1 MRKILSVLLS
11 TILLAC
17 TLLCGCTPTAV
28 PADQYDVVATVFPA
42 FDFVRAVAGDTL
54 KIKMLISP
62 GSEAHGFTPTL
73 DDLALV
79 QSCDLFIYTGGET
92 DNWAIEQFAS
102 GNLDSDKFKSIA
114 MTDCVQLLPTPDAIE
129 TENHDG
135 HDHEHDEDVTSWDE
149 HVWTSPENAV
159 ILVETFCDAL
169 CELYPDKADTFT
181 ENADAYIA
189 AIKAEEADMQTVID
203 NAKNK
208 TLVFEN
214 RFPFTYLCTQ
224 FGLSHIAAFDGC
236 GGNTEVSA
244 STLDTIVQA
253 IRTNEIPCV
262 LYLEFSR
269 TETADQIVAATGC
282 TKREL
287 HSYHN
292 VTREDFENGVTYVDL
307 MKRNT
312 ETLKEALS

>member
-1 MRKILSVLLS
+1 MRKILSVLLCVV
-11 TILLAC
+11 LLAC
-17 TLLCGCTPTAV
+17 TLLCGCTPTAEQ
-28 PADQYDVVATVFPA
+28 AEEYDVVATIYPA
-42 FDFVRAVAGDTL
+42 FDFVRAIAGDTL
-54 KIKMLISP
+54 QIKMLISP

-92 DNWAIEQFAS
+92 DNWAKEQFAS
-102 GNLDSDKFKSIA
+102 GNLDTGKFKSIA

-129 TENHDG
+129 TEDHGD
-135 HDHEHDEDVTSWDE
+135 HDHEHEEDAAMDE

-169 CELYPDKADTFT
+169 CELYPDKAGTFT
-181 ENADAYIA
+181 ANADSYIA
-189 AIKAEEADMQTVID
+189 AIKAEEANIQNVID

-208 TLVFEN
+208 LLVFEN
-214 RFPFTYLCTQ
+214 RFPFTYFCTQ
-224 FGLSHIAAFDGC
+224 FGLSYIAAFDGC

-244 STLDTIVQA
+244 STLDTLVQT
-253 IRTNEIPCV
+253 IRNNEISCV

-269 TETADQIVAATGC
+269 METADQLVAATGC
-282 TKREL
+282 EKREL
-287 HSYHN
+287 HSCHN
-292 VTREDFENGVTYVDL
+292 VTREDFNNGVTYVDL

>member
-1 MRKILSVLLS
+1 MRKPLSVLFC
-11 TILLAC
+11 IVLLAC
-17 TLLCGCTPTAV
+17 TLLCGCTQTM
-28 PADQYDVVATVFPA
+28 QETQNYDVVATVFPA
-42 FDFVRAVAGDTL
+42 YDFVRAIAGDAL

-92 DNWAIEQFAS
+92 DNWAKDQFAS
-102 GNLDSDKFKSIA
+102 GNLDTSRFKALA
-114 MTDCVQLLPTPDAIE
+114 MTDCVDLLPVPTA
-129 TENHDG
+129 TQT
-135 HDHEHDEDVTSWDE
+135 HEHDNEHDHDHDDEIWDE
-149 HVWTSPENAV
+149 HVWTSPDNAV
-159 ILVETFCDAL
+159 TLISAFCDIL
-169 CELYPDKADTFT
+169 CELYP
-181 ENADAYIA
+181 ENADLFKTNATAYTA
-189 AIKAEEADMQTVID
+189 AIKAEESNMQTVID
-203 NAKNK
+203 NAENK
-208 TLVFEN
+208 LLVFEN
-214 RFPFTYLCTQ
+214 RFPFTYFCEQ
-224 FGLSHIAAFDGC
+224 FGLSHVAAFDGC

-244 STLDTIVQA
+244 ATLDTLVQT
-253 IRTNEIPCV
+253 IKSNHIPCV

-269 TETADQIVAATGC
+269 METADQLVAATGC
-282 TKREL
+282 TKREM